1 MTLID
6 TALELW
12 TTIATGMSDVYD
24 VLITPLKDLFS
35 VDIPIISS
43 VVDFIINNLN
53 IGDNTVLDLMFGVG
67 IPFVIIFGIT
77 KWLIDILP

>member
-1 MTLID
+1 MSLID

-12 TTIATGMSDVYD
+12 TTIATGMNDVYD
-24 VLITPLKDLFS
+24 ILITPLKDLFS

-67 IPFVIIFGIT
+67 LPFVIIFCIT
-77 KWLIDILP
+77 KWLIDIMP